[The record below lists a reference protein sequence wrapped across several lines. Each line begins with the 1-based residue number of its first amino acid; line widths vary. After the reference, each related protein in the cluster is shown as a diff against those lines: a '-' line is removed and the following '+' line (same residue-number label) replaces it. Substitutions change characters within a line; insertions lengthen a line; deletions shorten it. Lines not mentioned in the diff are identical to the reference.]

1 MTAPSVMDILRRRLA
16 SCAFALTVIQAALLF
31 AAPLSACCRADDA
44 RTGTSAARATDGEDC
59 CPPGSHPPGQCPRHR
74 SARTAA
80 RSTECRMTCDA
91 APSGFFIGAIG
102 VVAAPAA
109 VHVPFS
115 SAAVHATPSAP
126 LTVRPALPDAPPPK
140 LL

>member
-1 MTAPSVMDILRRRLA
+1 MESLRRRLA
-16 SCAFALTVIQAALLF
+16 SFALALAVLQAALLF
-31 AAPLSACCRADDA
+31 AAPLSACCRPDGA
-44 RTGTSAARATDGEDC
+44 RTRTPAVRAAERAMDSEDC

-91 APSGFFIGAIG
+91 APSSFFIGTIG
-102 VVAAPAA
+102 VLAAPA
-109 VHVPFS
+109 VIHVPFS
-115 SAAVHATPSAP
+115 SAAVHATSSAP
-126 LTVRPALPDAPPPK
+126 LTVRPAFPDAPPPK